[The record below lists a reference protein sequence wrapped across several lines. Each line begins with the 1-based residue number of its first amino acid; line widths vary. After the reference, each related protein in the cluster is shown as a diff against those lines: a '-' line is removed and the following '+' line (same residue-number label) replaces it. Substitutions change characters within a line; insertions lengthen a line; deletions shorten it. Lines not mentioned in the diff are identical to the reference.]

1 MFRFIG
7 ILTNFKF
14 LLKEQFEIL
23 SFLNE
28 RKLKNILKLRLS
40 YFKSKISKKVQHSG
54 RPFSI
59 SIEPTTACNLGCPEC
74 PSGLKKFT
82 RPTGKLQLEMNRK
95 IIDELK
101 DDLLYITYYFQGEP
115 FINRN
120 FLDMVRY
127 ANENKIYTA
136 TSTNAHF
143 LSPEACEEIID
154 SGLNKLIIS
163 LDGLDQKTYETYRI
177 GGELNKVIEGMQNL
191 FHSIQKRGKGPHVI
205 VQFLVFKSNEH
216 QIPELKKWMKQ
227 FPGFELKLK
236 SAQFYEFEDGNV
248 LMPENEKYSRYK
260 KIGEKFKIDN
270 TLENSCWR
278 LWSSCVFTWD
288 GKLVPCCF
296 DKDAEHIAGDLSI
309 ENFDQIWQGST
320 LNEFRKTVFTDRS
333 EIEICKNC
341 SEGSKVW
348 M

>member
-1 MFRFIG
+1 M
-7 ILTNFKF
+7 
-14 LLKEQFEIL
+14 
-23 SFLNE
+23 S
-28 RKLKNILKLRLS
+28 
-40 YFKSKISKKVQHSG
+40 HCG

-74 PSGLKKFT
+74 PSGLKKFS
-82 RPTGKLQLEMNRK
+82 RPTGKLQLEMNKK

-101 DDLLYITYYFQGEP
+101 EDLLYITYYFQGEP
-115 FINRN
+115 FINRQ

-127 ANENKIYTA
+127 ANQNKIYTA

-143 LSPEACEEIID
+143 LAPKTCEEIID
-154 SGLNKLIIS
+154 SGLNKMIIS
-163 LDGLDQKTYETYRI
+163 VDGLDQKSYETYRI
-177 GGELNKVIEGMQNL
+177 GGSLNKVVQGMKNLHQAIEE
-191 FHSIQKRGKGPHVI
+191 RGKGPHVI

-216 QIPELKKWMKQ
+216 QLPELKSWMRQ
-227 FPGFELKLK
+227 FKGFELRIKT
-236 SAQFYEFEDGNV
+236 AQFYEFEDGNE

-270 TLENSCWR
+270 ELDNSCWR

-309 ENFDQIWQGST
+309 ENFDQIWNGEA
-320 LNEFRKTVFTDRS
+320 LNQFRKTVFTDRS
-333 EIEICKNC
+333 QIEICKNC

>member
-1 MFRFIG
+1 M
-7 ILTNFKF
+7 
-14 LLKEQFEIL
+14 LKEQFDIL
-23 SFLNE
+23 SYLDE
-28 RKLKNILKLRLS
+28 RKLKNILKLRTS
-40 YFKSKISKKVQHSG
+40 YLMSKWTKKLQHRG

-82 RPTGKLQLEMNRK
+82 RPTGKLQLEMNQK
-95 IIDELK
+95 IIDELHK
-101 DDLLYITYYFQGEP
+101 ELLYITYYFQGEP

-127 ANENKIYTA
+127 ANQHKIYTA

-143 LSPEACEEIID
+143 LSKENCEDIID
-154 SGLNKLIIS
+154 SGLNKMIIS

-177 GGELNKVIEGMQNL
+177 GGKFDTVYEGMKNL
-191 FHSIQKRGKGPHVI
+191 WETIRKFKKSPHVI

-216 QIPELKKWMKQ
+216 QLPDLKKWMQQ
-227 FPGFELKLK
+227 FPGFELRIK
-236 SAQFYEFEDGNV
+236 SAQFYEYEDGND
-248 LMPENEKYSRYK
+248 LMPENLNYSRYK
-260 KIGEKFKIDN
+260 KIGDKFRIDN
-270 TLENSCWR
+270 ELSNSCWR

-296 DKDAEHIAGDLSI
+296 DKDAEHIAGDLANESFESI
-309 ENFDQIWQGST
+309 WNGEV
-320 LNEFRKTVFTDRS
+320 LNQFRSTVFSDRS
-333 EIEICKNC
+333 QIEICKNC

>member
-1 MFRFIG
+1 MFRLRF
-7 ILTNFKF
+7 
-14 LLKEQFEIL
+14 
-23 SFLNE
+23 SFL
-28 RKLKNILKLRLS
+28 
-40 YFKSKISKKVQHSG
+40 KSKITKQVAHRG
-54 RPFSI
+54 RPFAI

-82 RPTGKLQLEMNRK
+82 RPTGKLQVAMNQK

-115 FINRN
+115 FIHKD

-127 ANENKIYTA
+127 AHLNHIYTA

-143 LSPEACEEIID
+143 LSPQTCQNIVD

-177 GGELNKVIEGMQNL
+177 GGDFDLVVQGMQNL
-191 FHSIQKRGKGPHVI
+191 HQTIQKNGVGPHVI

-216 QIPELKKWMKQ
+216 QIEELKAWMKQ
-227 FPGFELKLK
+227 FPGFQLKLK
-236 SAQFYEFEDGNV
+236 SAQFYEFEKGNA
-248 LMPENEKYSRYK
+248 LMPENEKYRRYK
-260 KIGEKFKIDN
+260 RFGDQFKIDN
-270 TLENSCWR
+270 QLENSCWR

-288 GKLVPCCF
+288 GKMVPCCF
-296 DKDAEHIAGDLSI
+296 DKDAEHIVGDLGI
-309 ENFDQIWQGST
+309 QNFQAIWEGDL